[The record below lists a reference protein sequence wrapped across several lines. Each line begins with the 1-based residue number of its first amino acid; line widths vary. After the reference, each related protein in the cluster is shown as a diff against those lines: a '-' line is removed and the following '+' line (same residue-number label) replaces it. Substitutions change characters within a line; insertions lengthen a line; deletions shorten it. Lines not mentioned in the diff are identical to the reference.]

1 MLLRDVCLAYLD
13 DRADKVRPNTLDG
26 YRSSILGHLIPD
38 LGDVSI
44 EDLTSSRIQEWLLS
58 FPTRGVAVRSYS
70 SLRQVVRW
78 SIRRYDLRIWDPTT
92 VSYEMP
98 RSQRYVPVVLGRDDT
113 LRLIEGI
120 KGQTWEL
127 TVALG
132 ALCGLRRCEACGL
145 MWQDIDLETGWTR
158 IARGRHDI
166 HGEVVDMPPKTEMS
180 ARLVIVPGFYL
191 PRVRE
196 LARPEGYLCE
206 LSPAAIAR
214 KYKAFC
220 LEHELPYVPMK
231 NLRHTWATQA
241 LERGVSIEE
250 IMMYLGHTNIDT
262 SYEHY
267 LRRTDTLVERISA
280 KFEQ

>member
-1 MLLRDVCLAYLD
+1 MLLATACMEYLE
-13 DRADKVRPNTLDG
+13 DRAGKVRPNTLDG
-26 YRSSILGHLIPD
+26 YRSSATGHVIPD
-38 LGDVSI
+38 LGHMEL
-44 EDLTSSRIQEWLLS
+44 EDITPGVIQRWLLS
-58 FPTRGVAVRSYS
+58 FPTRGVAVRSCS
-70 SLRQVVRW
+70 TLRQVIRW
-78 SIRRYDLRIWDPTT
+78 AIRHYDIRMWDPTT

-98 RSQRYVPVVLGRDDT
+98 RSKRYVPAVLGRDDT

-120 KGQTWEL
+120 RGQKWEL

-145 MWQDIDLETGWTR
+145 MWQDIDLETGWIR
-158 IARGRHDI
+158 VARGRHDI
-166 HGEVVDMPPKTEMS
+166 HGEVIDMPPKTEMS

-196 LARPEGYLCE
+196 LSRPEGYLCE

-220 LEHELPYVPMK
+220 LGHGLPYVPMK

-250 IMMYLGHTNIDT
+250 IMMYLGHTSIDT